1 MQTTRPKNGE
11 ILYSLTDV
19 PSVGHSTTA
28 ALQHIMACFIG
39 IITPTLIIGSV
50 LGLQAEIP
58 YLISMALMTS
68 GVSTF
73 IQAKKFGPVGCGLI
87 AVQGTSFTFISA
99 LLVAGTAIKS
109 RGGSNEEI
117 MALMFG
123 LCFFG
128 AFVEIVLSQFIQYL
142 KAVITPLTTGI
153 VITTIGITLIKVG
166 MTDLSGGFNATDFGA
181 PHNLILGLSVLI
193 TVIALNASKY
203 PLLRLSAIFIGML
216 VGCIIAW
223 YQGILSFNNM
233 LSSPLISIP
242 EPFKY
247 GVAFDWELFI
257 PIALVYFLSA
267 IETSGDLTANSLF
280 CKEPIKGP
288 IYLKRIK
295 GGILADGVNSMLA
308 AMFNSFPNTTFGQ
321 NNAVIQMTGVASRHV
336 GFYIAGFLVLLGLFP
351 VVGSV
356 LQLMPKPVLGGATLV
371 MFATIAVAGVKIL
384 TSEPIDRRKSL
395 IIATSLGLGLGVMMV
410 PETLAQLP
418 QLANNILSSSVTTAG
433 FCAIIMSIAIPE
445 PKAGELE
452 EDNVESQD
460 PSLAPRFNHPAAT
473 VLADES
479 PINESERQ

>member
-1 MQTTRPKNGE
+1 MLNARPQNDE

-19 PSVGHSTTA
+19 PSISHSLTA

-50 LGLQAEIP
+50 LGLQTEIP

-73 IQAKKFGPVGCGLI
+73 IQAKKFGPIGCGLI

-109 RGGSNEEI
+109 RGGSNDEI

-128 AFVEIVLSQFIQYL
+128 AFVEIIISQFIQHL

-166 MTDLSGGFNATDFGA
+166 MTDLSGGFNAPDFGA
-181 PHNLILGLSVLI
+181 PHNLMLGLSVLV

-203 PLLRLSAIFIGML
+203 PMLRLSAIFCGML

-223 YQGILSFNNM
+223 WQGILSFNDM
-233 LSSPLISIP
+233 VSLPLISVP

-247 GVAFDWELFI
+247 GIAFDWELFI

-288 IYLKRIK
+288 VYIKRIK
-295 GGILADGVNSMLA
+295 GGILADGVNSMFA
-308 AMFNSFPNTTFGQ
+308 AIFNSFPNTTFGQ

-336 GFYIAGFLVLLGLFP
+336 GFYIAGLLVLLGLFP
-351 VVGSV
+351 IIGSV

-410 PETLAQLP
+410 PDALSQLP
-418 QLANNILSSSVTTAG
+418 QLVNNILSSSVTTAG
-433 FCAIIMSIAIPE
+433 FCAIIMSILIPDNT
-445 PKAGELE
+445 PIDTAE
-452 EDNVESQD
+452 EENVPSSNLLVNKQI
-460 PSLAPRFNHPAAT
+460 PSLASANVINAKVIR
-473 VLADES
+473 ES
-479 PINESERQ
+479 

>member
-1 MQTTRPKNGE
+1 MQTPRPQDGE
-11 ILYSLTDV
+11 ILYALTDV
-19 PSVGHSTTA
+19 PSVSHSTTA

-50 LGLQAEIP
+50 LGLEAEIP

-73 IQAKKFGPVGCGLI
+73 IQAKKFGPIGCGLI

-99 LLVAGTAIKS
+99 LLVAGTTIKS
-109 RGGSNEEI
+109 RGGSNDEI
-117 MALMFG
+117 LALMFG

-128 AFVEIVLSQFIQYL
+128 AFVEIILSRFIQHL

-166 MTDLSGGFNATDFGA
+166 MTDLSGGFNAPDFGA
-181 PHNLILGLSVLI
+181 VHNLLLGLSVLI

-216 VGCIIAW
+216 VGCFIAW
-223 YQGILSFNNM
+223 WQGILTFDNM
-233 LSSPLISIP
+233 IPLPLVSVP
-242 EPFKY
+242 QPFKY
-247 GVAFDWELFI
+247 GIAFDWSLFI

-288 IYLKRIK
+288 IYIERIK
-295 GGILADGVNSMLA
+295 GGVLADGVNSMLA

-336 GFYIAGFLVLLGLFP
+336 GFYIAGLLLLLGLFP
-351 VVGSV
+351 VIGSV

-433 FCAIIMSIAIPE
+433 FCAIIMSIVIPE
-445 PKAGELE
+445 KKTPPELPTTSE
-452 EDNVESQD
+452 HSPELGTSETDILEQANVAVPN
-460 PSLAPRFNHPAAT
+460 PSK
-473 VLADES
+473 E
-479 PINESERQ
+479 